1 MVCFFISAGGG
12 QGDHPCKFT
21 NNFFV
26 RKIFWYNLL
35 HQKFCVIIKLV
46 AGGGKMN
53 CEKFTRNQ
61 SGNILVHC
69 DRSDPNRTYKNQE
82 IDHSKT
88 YLNYNLAPEH
98 TGMTDYEFM
107 KKRCEEFKVLKR
119 KDVNWLVS
127 WVITMPTDYKGNKAL
142 FFREAYNFM
151 ENRYG
156 KDNVVSAYVHLDE
169 TSPHMHFCFVP
180 VIFDKK
186 KQEYKVNAKQC
197 INKVELKQ
205 IHPEIQEY
213 LENKLQTKVNILNG
227 STAEGNKT
235 VEQLKNE
242 EKIKEK
248 AIVELIQNPTEEI
261 KKSVIEQ
268 IPVEQK
274 ENIIEEEIE
283 IIKNELKKDPKFI
296 QMCQNRAMSE
306 NEKLEE
312 LEMQIENLKGKK
324 NYIEE
329 SIAELELHHKKQ
341 RKQLAEEFEKE
352 KQINN
357 ARIIEMQNTTIEQE
371 KDKPSFWN
379 KIADKIFN
387 FKLVATVSFV
397 MYQLSNKV
405 PPERILKNVRRSPF
419 LSWRIW
425 YAFAW
430 KASF

>member
-1 MVCFFISAGGG
+1 
-12 QGDHPCKFT
+12 
-21 NNFFV
+21 
-26 RKIFWYNLL
+26 
-35 HQKFCVIIKLV
+35 
-46 AGGGKMN
+46 MN

-98 TGMTDYEFM
+98 KGMTDYEFM

-127 WVITMPTDYKGNKAL
+127 WVITMPTDYTGNKAL

-227 STAEGNKT
+227 ATAEGNKT
-235 VEQLKNE
+235 IEQLKKE
-242 EKIKEK
+242 EKIKQK
-248 AIVELIQNPTEEI
+248 AIEQLVEKPTDEIRYEVVKQLPEEKINKLVNEEVEHFKEEI
-261 KKSVIEQ
+261 RNDPVFIANCKKEVAAEM
-268 IPVEQK
+268 
-274 ENIIEEEIE
+274 ENIE
-283 IIKNELKKDPKFI
+283 ELKEIVQNLENKKDDL
-296 QMCQNRAMSE
+296 
-306 NEKLEE
+306 EKSIIE
-312 LEMQIENLKGKK
+312 LDIK
-324 NYIEE
+324 
-329 SIAELELHHKKQ
+329 HKKQ
-341 RKQLAEEFEKE
+341 RKELDEEYEREKRRNIE
-352 KQINN
+352 RIKQ
-357 ARIIEMQNTTIEQE
+357 MQNTTLDEQQ
-371 KDKPSFWN
+371 KNPSFWDSL
-379 KIADKIFN
+379 KERITKSRFIASLIIFKMEMDRN
-387 FKLVATVSFV
+387 IPIPQILKDIKHFGKRFDFY
-397 MYQLSNKV
+397 MEK
-405 PPERILKNVRRSPF
+405 PERALEQQQIYENGYDITIYDHNQDVYGKNQEKEIEEDF
-419 LSWRIW
+419 DLGM
-425 YAFAW
+425 
-430 KASF
+430 

>member
-1 MVCFFISAGGG
+1 
-12 QGDHPCKFT
+12 
-21 NNFFV
+21 
-26 RKIFWYNLL
+26 
-35 HQKFCVIIKLV
+35 
-46 AGGGKMN
+46 MN

-98 TGMTDYEFM
+98 KGMTDYEFM

-127 WVITMPTDYKGNKAL
+127 WVITMPADYTGNKVL

-180 VIFDKK
+180 IIFDKK

-205 IHPEIQEY
+205 IHPEMQEY

-227 STAEGNKT
+227 ATVEGNKT
-235 VEQLKNE
+235 IDQLKKE
-242 EKIKEK
+242 EKIKQK
-248 AIVELIQNPTEEI
+248 AISDLIKNPTEEI

-268 IPVEQK
+268 IPEEQK

-283 IIKNELKKDPKFI
+283 NVKEELKKDPNFI
-296 QMCQNRAMSE
+296 QICQNRAMSE
-306 NEKLEE
+306 SEE
-312 LEMQIENLKGKK
+312 LEEIEIQIENLKVKK
-324 NYIEE
+324 DYIKE
-329 SIAELELHHKKQ
+329 SIAELEIQHKKQ
-341 RKQLAEEFEKE
+341 RKTLAEEYERE
-352 KQINN
+352 KQKYN

-371 KDKPSFWN
+371 KTKPSFWDRLAERVE
-379 KIADKIFN
+379 KSKLIATFAYIAIQFDQGIPG
-387 FKLVATVSFV
+387 A
-397 MYQLSNKV
+397 
-405 PPERILKNVRRSPF
+405 EILKNVKKFRKNYDKYRDNLELLKSDMELFEKDSYTNISIEKIEESEKLDIKKQQEIEEEYDYDP
-419 LSWRIW
+419 W
-425 YAFAW
+425 
-430 KASF
+430 

>member
-1 MVCFFISAGGG
+1 
-12 QGDHPCKFT
+12 
-21 NNFFV
+21 
-26 RKIFWYNLL
+26 
-35 HQKFCVIIKLV
+35 
-46 AGGGKMN
+46 MN

-151 ENRYG
+151 ANRYG
-156 KDNVVSAYVHLDE
+156 KGNVVSAYVHLDE

-205 IHPEIQEY
+205 IHPEMQEY

-227 STAEGNKT
+227 ATAEGNKT

-283 IIKNELKKDPKFI
+283 IIKNELNRTLTIMDDFMNYTKIKVNLDIIDINMLLNEVLESFSLIFKINNIDLINKVTDDEIYINGDYDRLKQVFINLIKNGIESFDGKKG
-296 QMCQNRAMSE
+296 
-306 NEKLEE
+306 KLE
-312 LEMQIENLKGKK
+312 INTKENNKEV
-324 NYIEE
+324 II
-329 SIAELELHHKKQ
+329 SIIDNGCGMDE
-341 RKQLAEEFEKE
+341 
-352 KQINN
+352 
-357 ARIIEMQNTTIEQE
+357 
-371 KDKPSFWN
+371 D
-379 KIADKIFN
+379 
-387 FKLVATVSFV
+387 
-397 MYQLSNKV
+397 
-405 PPERILKNVRRSPF
+405 ILKNINEMFYTTKKNGTGIGLP
-419 LSWRIW
+419 LSNEIIKLHNGKLNF
-425 YAFAW
+425 YSKKGKGTTVEIIFN
-430 KASF
+430 KVDIN

>member
-1 MVCFFISAGGG
+1 
-12 QGDHPCKFT
+12 
-21 NNFFV
+21 
-26 RKIFWYNLL
+26 
-35 HQKFCVIIKLV
+35 
-46 AGGGKMN
+46 MN

-69 DRSDPNRTYKNQE
+69 DRSDPNRTYKNQK

-98 TGMTDYEFM
+98 KGMTDYEFM
-107 KKRCEEFKVLKR
+107 KKRCEEFKILKR

-127 WVITMPTDYKGNKAL
+127 WVITMPADYTGNKAL

-205 IHPEIQEY
+205 IHPEMQEY

-227 STAEGNKT
+227 ATAEGNKT
-235 VEQLKNE
+235 IEQLKKE
-242 EKIKEK
+242 EKIKQK
-248 AIVELIQNPTEEI
+248 VISELINNPTEEI
-261 KKSVIEQ
+261 KKLVIEQ
-268 IPVEQK
+268 IPEEQK

-283 IIKNELKKDPKFI
+283 NVKEELKKDPDFI
-296 QMCQNRAMSE
+296 QICQNKAMSE
-306 NEKLEE
+306 NEELEE
-312 LEMQIENLKGKK
+312 LEMQIENLNGKK
-324 NYIEE
+324 DYIEE
-329 SIAELELHHKKQ
+329 SIAELEIQHKKQ
-341 RKQLAEEFEKE
+341 RKALAEEYERE
-352 KQINN
+352 KQKYN

-371 KDKPSFWN
+371 KSKPSFWD
-379 KIADKIFN
+379 KLAERVEKSKLIATFAYIAIQFDQGIPGAEILRNVKKFRKNYDKYRDNLELLKNDMELFEKDTYTNISIDKIEESE
-387 FKLVATVSFV
+387 KLDIQKQQEIEEELD
-397 MYQLSNKV
+397 YD
-405 PPERILKNVRRSPF
+405 P
-419 LSWRIW
+419 W
-425 YAFAW
+425 
-430 KASF
+430 

>member
-1 MVCFFISAGGG
+1 
-12 QGDHPCKFT
+12 
-21 NNFFV
+21 
-26 RKIFWYNLL
+26 
-35 HQKFCVIIKLV
+35 
-46 AGGGKMN
+46 MN

-205 IHPEIQEY
+205 IHPEMQEY
-213 LENKLQTKVNILNG
+213 LEKKLQTKVNILNG
-227 STAEGNKT
+227 ATAEGNKT

-329 SIAELELHHKKQ
+329 SIAELEIHHKKQ
-341 RKQLAEEFEKE
+341 RKQLAEEFERE
-352 KQINN
+352 KQRNN

-379 KIADKIFN
+379 KICRCMDNA
-387 FKLVATVSFV
+387 LYV
-397 MYQLSNKV
+397 
-405 PPERILKNVRRSPF
+405 
-419 LSWRIW
+419 
-425 YAFAW
+425 
-430 KASF
+430 